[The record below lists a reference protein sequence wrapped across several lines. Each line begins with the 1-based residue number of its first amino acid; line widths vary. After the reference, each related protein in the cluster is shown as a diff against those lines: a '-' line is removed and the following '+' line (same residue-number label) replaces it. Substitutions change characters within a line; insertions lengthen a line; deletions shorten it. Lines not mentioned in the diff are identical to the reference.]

1 MRQPARLS
9 LVFAAL
15 TLSLAARIAP
25 AAVRD
30 FAYLSPVPGSRLVSP
45 QNNVALRLGTPLEAS
60 SVSAALLS
68 VTGSRSGAHAGQL
81 QLTADG
87 LTLVF
92 RPAQPFATGETVRV
106 RLSAGAR
113 TRAGAGVPA
122 LDYTFQVSSVRASE
136 MPRPEPEF
144 APAPAAQGAW
154 WNEPAPSPAT
164 AAGPCDPS
172 LPDFPLFS
180 LVDQNAQIEG
190 AYFMAPFI
198 SGAGTSALLQ
208 IMDDQ
213 GQPLFQRVFDNRFG
227 PTDFKLQQGRLT
239 FFLGGPERFFAM
251 DSSFAVVDSFACG
264 NGYATDLHDLQ
275 LLPDGHALLMSYDPE
290 PVDMSQ
296 VVPGGNPNAIVV
308 GLIVQELD
316 ENKDVVFQWRSWDH
330 FAITDCSVN
339 SINNINLTGPS
350 IDYVHG
356 NSLQKTPDGNLLIS
370 CRHMNELT
378 KIDRSTGAILWRM
391 GRNAVNNQWSFPNDT
406 RGWSEQHDARIL
418 PNGHLTVFDNGN
430 GSNPLYS
437 RALEFELDEANKVA
451 TKVWEYRSTPDIFAG
466 FMGDVQRH
474 ADGSTTIG
482 WGGWGGTIKSTDL
495 LADGT
500 TIASQIQGPAVQVNY
515 RSFRMPW
522 RTTRIMTS
530 VEDLTLAAPTVN
542 VGVSDTIRVWNHSNQ
557 GLDITCLRT
566 VHPYF
571 GAELAGGSLPV
582 HLEPGETTSVS
593 VTYAPFGALPV
604 DSRLYIMQVREGE
617 SVAQTVEL
625 HGHVDGPVGVPPA
638 PGAALGASARPNPLR
653 LRTTIDYTVPSPGR
667 VTLSVFDVRGRRLAT
682 LVDGVLPAGRHSV
695 EWVAPRGGG
704 LYFCRLQAAGRRVVE
719 KLVVT
724 GR

>member
-1 MRQPARLS
+1 M
-9 LVFAAL
+9 
-15 TLSLAARIAP
+15 
-25 AAVRD
+25 
-30 FAYLSPVPGSRLVSP
+30 PGSRFVSTE
-45 QNNVALRLGTPLEAS
+45 NNVALRLGTPLDAS
-60 SVSAALLS
+60 SVSAALVE
-68 VTGSRSGAHAGQL
+68 VTGNRSGAHPGRL
-81 QLTADG
+81 RLSADG

-113 TRAGAGVPA
+113 TRAGAGVPT

-144 APAPAAQGAW
+144 PPAAAGPSAW
-154 WNEPAPSPAT
+154 WNEPAPSPTT
-164 AAGPCDPS
+164 AAGPCDPT
-172 LPDFPLFS
+172 LPDFPVFS
-180 LVDQNAQIEG
+180 LVDQHAQIEG
-190 AYFMAPFI
+190 AYFMAPFPS
-198 SGAGTSALLQ
+198 SGSSSAARLQ

-213 GQPLFQRVFDNRFG
+213 GQALFQRVFNGRHM

-239 FFLGGPERFFAM
+239 FFLGGPEQFYAM

-264 NGYATDLHDLQ
+264 NGYPTDLHDLQ
-275 LLPDGHALLMSYDPE
+275 LLPDGHALVMSYDPE
-290 PVDMSQ
+290 PVDMSLL
-296 VVPGGNPNAIVV
+296 VPGGNPNAIVF

-330 FAITDCSVN
+330 FAITDCIVN
-339 SINNINLTGPS
+339 NVNLTGAS

-356 NSLQKTPDGNLLIS
+356 NSVEKTPDGNLLIS

-378 KIDRSTGAILWRM
+378 KIDRSTGAVLWRM

-406 RGWSEQHDARIL
+406 RGWSEQHDARVL
-418 PNGHLTVFDNGN
+418 PNGHLTLFDNGN
-430 GSNPLYS
+430 FLNPQYS
-437 RALEFELDEANKVA
+437 RALEFQLDEVNKIA
-451 TKVWEYRSTPDIFAG
+451 TKVWEYRSTPDIFSG

-500 TIASQIQGPAVQVNY
+500 TIASKLQGPAIQVNY

-522 RTTRIMTS
+522 RTNRFMTS
-530 VEDLTLAAPTVN
+530 VEDLALTAPAVN
-542 VGVSDTIRVWNHSNQ
+542 AGVSGTIQVWNHSNQ
-557 GLDITCLRT
+557 GIDITCLRT

-571 GAELAGGSLPV
+571 SAQLATGSLPV
-582 HLEPGETTSVS
+582 HLEPGETTSVN

-604 DSRLYIMQVREGE
+604 DSRLYIMQVED
-617 SVAQTVEL
+617 SVIVAQTVSL
-625 HGHVDGPVGVPPA
+625 HGHIDGPVSVPPESD
-638 PGAALGASARPNPLR
+638 AALDASARPNPLR
-653 LRTTIDYTVPSPGR
+653 LRTTIDYTVPSSGR
-667 VTLSVFDVRGRRLAT
+667 VTLSVFDVHGRRVAS

-695 EWVAPRGGG
+695 EWAAPRSRGG
-704 LYFCRLQAAGRRVVE
+704 LYFCRLEAAGRTVVE

-724 GR
+724 AP